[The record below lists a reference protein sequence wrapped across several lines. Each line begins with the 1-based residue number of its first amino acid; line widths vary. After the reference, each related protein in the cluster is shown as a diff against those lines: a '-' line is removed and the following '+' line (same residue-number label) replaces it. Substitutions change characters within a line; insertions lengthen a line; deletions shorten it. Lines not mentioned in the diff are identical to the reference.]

1 MKTRLQYCNGKVSQS
16 MARYGKIWRGQIE
29 VIAGAFLLG
38 HVQLACSASDDGR
51 CVIGLEHTG
60 ELAFATQA
68 AGKLAE
74 FGLGL
79 EKF

>member
-1 MKTRLQYCNGKVSQS
+1 M
-16 MARYGKIWRGQIE
+16 
-29 VIAGAFLLG
+29 IAGAFKLWR
-38 HVQLACSASDDGR
+38 VQLASSASGDGR

-68 AGKLAE
+68 PVNLAE

-79 EKF
+79 EKFLSSRRLCLSYSQFANCACQSVRTTNLM